1 MRCSACLT
9 RNEGIRGRAC
19 PRGRENMDVKPSGI
33 ITLLTDFGLSDP
45 YVGIMKGVILSIH
58 PEARLVDISHEV
70 HPGAVRQAASLLEEA
85 YPFFP
90 PGTIHLTVVDPGV
103 GSGRRP
109 IGLKAM
115 DQIFV
120 GPDNGVFSALLRAR
134 DRCSVV
140 HLTEERFFL
149 SLLSHTFHGR
159 DIFAPVAAHLA
170 RGVDLLGM
178 GAQVNDPVCLDLP
191 TVMVNEHTL
200 RGEVTRVD
208 RFGNIITN
216 IPAHTLESWM
226 AGNRVL
232 VTVGRLSLETI
243 GRTFSDVAQGRP
255 VALVGSSGHL
265 EIAVNL
271 GRASDRLGV
280 SGDRVVGT
288 KVEVRKM
295 T

>member
-1 MRCSACLT
+1 
-9 RNEGIRGRAC
+9 
-19 PRGRENMDVKPSGI
+19 MDVKPSGI

-45 YVGIMKGVILSIH
+45 YAGIMKGVILSIH
-58 PEARLVDISHEV
+58 PEARIVDISHEI
-70 HPGAVRQAASLLEEA
+70 HPGGVRQAAILLEEA

-115 DQIFV
+115 DQVFV
-120 GPDNGVFSALLRAR
+120 GPDNGVFSALLGAR
-134 DRCSVV
+134 DRRSVV

-149 SLLSHTFHGR
+149 SALSHTFHGR

-170 RGVDLLGM
+170 RGLDLLEM
-178 GAQVNDPVCLDLP
+178 GSPVDDPVCLDLP
-191 TVMVNEHTL
+191 TVMISEQYL

-208 RFGNIITN
+208 RFGNVVTN
-216 IPAHTLESWM
+216 IPAHTFESWM
-226 AGNRVL
+226 GEKPVL
-232 VTVGRLSLETI
+232 ITIGRLSLETM
-243 GRTFSDVAQGRP
+243 GRTFSDVAHGRA
-255 VALVGSSGHL
+255 VAFVGSSGRL

-280 SGDRVVGT
+280 SGDRVVGIE
-288 KVEVRKM
+288 VEVRKI

>member
-1 MRCSACLT
+1 MRCSTCLT
-9 RNEGIRGRAC
+9 RNEGRRGRHC

-33 ITLLTDFGLSDP
+33 ITLLTDFGLADP
-45 YVGIMKGVILSIH
+45 YVGIMKGVILSID
-58 PEARLVDISHEV
+58 PEAQLVDISHKV
-70 HPGAVRQAASLLEEA
+70 YTGAVRQAAILLQET

-103 GSGRRP
+103 GSARRP
-109 IGLKAM
+109 IGLQAR
-115 DQIFV
+115 DQFFV
-120 GPDNGVFSALLRAR
+120 GPDNGVFSALLSDR

-140 HLTEERFFL
+140 HLTEKRFFL
-149 SLLSHTFHGR
+149 STPSHTFHGR

-178 GAQVNDPVCLDLP
+178 GAQVNDPICLDLS
-191 TVMVNEHTL
+191 TVMINEHYL

-208 RFGNIITN
+208 RFGNIITS
-216 IPAHTLESWM
+216 IPAQTFESWM

-243 GRTFSDVAQGRP
+243 GRTFSDVAQGRA

-280 SGDRVVGT
+280 SKDRVVGT

>member
-1 MRCSACLT
+1 V
-9 RNEGIRGRAC
+9 AC
-19 PRGRENMDVKPSGI
+19 PHGRRNMSLKPSGI

-58 PEARLVDISHEV
+58 PEARLVDISHEIY
-70 HPGAVRQAASLLEEA
+70 PGAVRQAAILIEET

-103 GSGRRP
+103 GSTRRP
-109 IGLKAM
+109 IGLKARG
-115 DQIFV
+115 QVFV
-120 GPDNGVFSALLRAR
+120 GPDNGVFSALLSAPERG
-134 DRCSVV
+134 SVV
-140 HLTEERFFL
+140 HLTEEKFFL
-149 SLLSHTFHGR
+149 PALSHTFHGR

-170 RGVDLLGM
+170 RGVELLEM
-178 GAQVNDPVCLDLP
+178 GSPVNNHVCLDLP
-191 TVMVNEHTL
+191 AVMINEQCL

-216 IPAHTLESWM
+216 IPAHTFESWM
-226 AGNRVL
+226 GGNRVL
-232 VTVGRLSLETI
+232 VTVGRLSLESI
-243 GRTFSDVAQGRP
+243 GRTFSDVARGSA

-288 KVEVRKM
+288 EVEVRKM
-295 T
+295 A

>member
-1 MRCSACLT
+1 
-9 RNEGIRGRAC
+9 
-19 PRGRENMDVKPSGI
+19 MDIKPSGI

-58 PEARLVDISHEV
+58 PEARLVDISHEIY
-70 HPGAVRQAASLLEEA
+70 PGAVRQAAILLEET

-115 DQIFV
+115 DQVFV

-140 HLTEERFFL
+140 HLTEEMFFL
-149 SLLSHTFHGR
+149 PSLSHTFHGR

-170 RGVDLLGM
+170 RGVDLPEM
-178 GAQVNDPVCLDLP
+178 GPPVNDPGCLDLP
-191 TVMVNEHTL
+191 TVLINEQYL
-200 RGEVTRVD
+200 RGEVTRLD

-216 IPAHTLESWM
+216 IPAHTFESWM
-226 AGNRVL
+226 AGNRIL

-243 GRTFSDVAQGRP
+243 GRTFSDVAQGRA